1 MKVELKNIGKQYTK
15 DFWGVKNINLE
26 LDEGVI
32 GLLGSNGAGKST
44 LMRILT
50 MVTKPTC
57 GEILVNGKNVLKNPE
72 SLRSVLGYL
81 PQNFGVYPNL
91 NALEFL
97 EYIASV
103 KGIRNKDAKRRIDEL
118 LQLLNLHDVCKRP
131 IGEYSGGMK
140 QRVGIAQALLNDPK
154 LLVVDEP
161 TVGLDP
167 EERVRIRNLFSEI
180 ASDRIIL
187 YSTHIVSD
195 IEAISNKIAI
205 INKGRLNIYNT
216 NEKIIDMV
224 SDKVWEAT
232 VNEDELKK
240 LKDKLLVSNVVRYGN
255 ESILRIVSETVPTIN
270 AKRVKPTLEDAYLYF
285 SSHIRKENE

>member
-255 ESILRIVSETVPTIN
+255 ESTLRIVSETVPTIN